1 MMKLEDNIN
10 KMYLL
15 KAVKW
20 FMILMPIIVL
30 FFEKH
35 GLSLTQIM
43 ILQATYSFTVALFE
57 IPSGFFADIY
67 GRRLSLFFGS
77 ILTFLG
83 YLIFCFY
90 SGFNEFF
97 IAEIFL
103 GIGGSLISGADSA
116 LIYDTLLELK
126 KDEDYTKIEGKNYG
140 IGNVS
145 EGLAGILGGFLAV
158 SSLELP
164 VYIQTFVL
172 FFSIPLSYSLVEPK
186 SSYKLAKSFKSI
198 LLVVKETF
206 FQKNRLKWY
215 ILYSS
220 AMGIGTLSIAWFV
233 QPFLM
238 EIDTPLIY
246 YGIIWASLNIITGI
260 TSYYSYIFDK
270 GKVLIY
276 ISLSMLISF
285 ILLGFNISIYG
296 FIFIVLIYLMR
307 GIITPNLRNLINI
320 NSTSER
326 RATVLSLRSFVI
338 RISFALIAPIL
349 GFITDVYEISYV
361 FYFLGLLVGLS
372 SLLAVYKLKINN

>member
-1 MMKLEDNIN
+1 MKLEDNIN

-83 YLIFCFY
+83 YLIFSIY

-145 EGLAGILGGFLAV
+145 EGLAGVLGGFLAV

-238 EIDTPLIY
+238 EINTPLIY

-296 FIFIVLIYLMR
+296 FIFIVFIYFMR

-349 GFITDVYEISYV
+349 GYITDVYEISYV
-361 FYFLGLLVGLS
+361 FYFLGLLVGIS

>member
-83 YLIFCFY
+83 YLIFSFY

-296 FIFIVLIYLMR
+296 FIFIVLIYFLR

-349 GFITDVYEISYV
+349 GYITDVYEISYV

>member
-1 MMKLEDNIN
+1 MRLEDNIN

-83 YLIFCFY
+83 YLIFSFY

-97 IAEIFL
+97 IAEILL

>member
-1 MMKLEDNIN
+1 MKLEDNIN

-83 YLIFCFY
+83 YLIFSFY

-140 IGNVS
+140 IGNIS
-145 EGLAGILGGFLAV
+145 EGLAGVLGGFLAV

-206 FQKNRLKWY
+206 FQKNKLKWY

>member
-1 MMKLEDNIN
+1 MNLKHNIN

-20 FMILMPIIVL
+20 FMIVMPIIVL

-35 GLSLTQIM
+35 GLSITQIM
-43 ILQATYSFTVALFE
+43 ILQATYSFSVALFE

-67 GRRLSLFFGS
+67 GRRLSLVYGS
-77 ILTFLG
+77 ILTFIG
-83 YLIFCFY
+83 YLIFSFF

-116 LIYDTLLELK
+116 LIYDTLLELEE
-126 KDEDYTKIEGKNYG
+126 DSDYTKIEGKNYG
-140 IGNVS
+140 IGNIS

-158 SSLELP
+158 TSLNLP
-164 VYIQTFVL
+164 VYIQTAVL
-172 FFSIPLSYSLVEPK
+172 FFSIPIAYSLVEPK
-186 SSYKLAKSFKSI
+186 SSFKLAKSFKSI
-198 LLVVKETF
+198 LLIVKETF
-206 FQKNRLKWY
+206 SNKSKLKWY
-215 ILYSS
+215 IIYSS

-238 EIDTPLIY
+238 EIKTPLVY
-246 YGIIWASLNIITGI
+246 YGIIWASLNIIAGI
-260 TSYYSYIFDK
+260 TSYYSYFFNSSNI
-270 GKVLIY
+270 LIV
-276 ISLSMLISF
+276 ISLMMIMSLIA
-285 ILLGFNISIYG
+285 LGFNISLYG
-296 FIFIVLIYLMR
+296 FIFIVAIYIIR

-320 NSTSER
+320 NSSSER

-338 RISFALIAPIL
+338 RISFAVIAPIL
-349 GFITDVYEISYV
+349 GYVTDVYDISYV
-361 FYFLGLLVGLS
+361 FYSLALIVGIT

>member
-1 MMKLEDNIN
+1 MNLKHNIN

-20 FMILMPIIVL
+20 FMIVMPIIVL

-35 GLSLTQIM
+35 GLSITQIM
-43 ILQATYSFTVALFE
+43 ILQATYSFSVALFE

-67 GRRLSLFFGS
+67 GRRLSLVYGS
-77 ILTFLG
+77 ILTFIG
-83 YLIFCFY
+83 YLIFSFF

-116 LIYDTLLELK
+116 LIYDTLLELEE
-126 KDEDYTKIEGKNYG
+126 DSDYTKIEGKNYG
-140 IGNVS
+140 IGNIS

-158 SSLELP
+158 TSLNLP
-164 VYIQTFVL
+164 VYIQTAVL
-172 FFSIPLSYSLVEPK
+172 FFSIPIAYSLVEPK
-186 SSYKLAKSFKSI
+186 SSFKLAKSFKSI
-198 LLVVKETF
+198 LLIVKETLSN
-206 FQKNRLKWY
+206 KSKLKWY
-215 ILYSS
+215 IIYSS

-238 EIDTPLIY
+238 EIKTPLVY
-246 YGIIWASLNIITGI
+246 YGIIWASLNIIAGI
-260 TSYYSYIFDK
+260 TSYYSYFFNSSNI
-270 GKVLIY
+270 LIV
-276 ISLSMLISF
+276 ISLMMIISLIA
-285 ILLGFNISIYG
+285 LGFNISLYG
-296 FIFIVLIYLMR
+296 FIFIVAIYIIR

-338 RISFALIAPIL
+338 RISFAVIAPIL
-349 GFITDVYEISYV
+349 GYVTDVYDISYV
-361 FYFLGLLVGLS
+361 FYSLALIVGIT

>member
-1 MMKLEDNIN
+1 MKLEDNIN

-83 YLIFCFY
+83 YLIFSFY

>member
-1 MMKLEDNIN
+1 MKLEDNIN

-83 YLIFCFY
+83 YLIFSFY

-126 KDEDYTKIEGKNYG
+126 KDKDYTKIEGKNYG

-206 FQKNRLKWY
+206 FQKNKLKWY

-260 TSYYSYIFDK
+260 TSYYSYVFDK

>member
-1 MMKLEDNIN
+1 MKLEDNIN

-83 YLIFCFY
+83 YLIFSFY

-276 ISLSMLISF
+276 MSLSMLISF